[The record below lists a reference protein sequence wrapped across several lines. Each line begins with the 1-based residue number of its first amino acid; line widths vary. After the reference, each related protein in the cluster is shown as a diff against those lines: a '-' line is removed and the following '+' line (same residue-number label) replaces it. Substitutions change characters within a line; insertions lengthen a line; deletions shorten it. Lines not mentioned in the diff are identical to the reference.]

1 MEGTR
6 GNEMPGPRNM
16 RWILVLLAVAFDFW
30 NTLYKGPPDVQALPE
45 ADYHIKKIPELLNLV

>member
-1 MEGTR
+1 M
-6 GNEMPGPRNM
+6 
-16 RWILVLLAVAFDFW
+16 VLLAVAFDFW